1 MTSIL
6 NPNDA
11 NIFLRQGVVMASG
24 RWRWEKAT
32 ERGVRY
38 DEVQVHQDRWGQW
51 VLLQRWGQRG
61 TALGQTRSQ
70 LENIHQRRLQRGY
83 HPVSS
88 RQPDR

>member
-1 MTSIL
+1 
-6 NPNDA
+6 
-11 NIFLRQGVVMASG
+11 MASG

-61 TALGQTRSQ
+61 TALGQTRRRPDDAYPVARSQ